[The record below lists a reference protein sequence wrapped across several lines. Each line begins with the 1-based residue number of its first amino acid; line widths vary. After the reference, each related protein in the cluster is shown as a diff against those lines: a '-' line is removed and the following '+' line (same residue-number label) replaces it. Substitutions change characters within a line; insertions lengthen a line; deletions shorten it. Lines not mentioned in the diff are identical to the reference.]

1 MGFKGWTWRCTS
13 ALWTVLPSFGVKA
26 TRGEDTLG
34 EERRK
39 GTVEKVKEKEV
50 VMVEEDKEEDDEF
63 SLGHTKFDSLES
75 ILVMWIL
82 LCEPVQAEFLWE
94 PPLGSTLVHSSSL
107 LPFMFCFSKMD

>member
-1 MGFKGWTWRCTS
+1 M
-13 ALWTVLPSFGVKA
+13 
-26 TRGEDTLG
+26 
-34 EERRK
+34 
-39 GTVEKVKEKEV
+39 EKVKEKEV

-94 PPLGSTLVHSSSL
+94 PPLGSPLVHSSSL